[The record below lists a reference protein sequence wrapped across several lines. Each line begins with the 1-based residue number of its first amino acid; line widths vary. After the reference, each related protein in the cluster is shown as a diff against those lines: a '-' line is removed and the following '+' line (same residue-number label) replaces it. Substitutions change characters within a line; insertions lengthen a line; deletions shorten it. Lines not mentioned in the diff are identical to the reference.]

1 MAMARAKGSDPTA
14 SDPKAIDPGSGSAA
28 GGTPEMG
35 YEEARAALADVVAA
49 LESGDATLEEALALW
64 EQGEEYARVCEAWL
78 AGAQERLSQQE
89 PVNRED
95 QAPESE

>member
-1 MAMARAKGSDPTA
+1 MAMARAKGN
-14 SDPKAIDPGSGSAA
+14 DPGAA
-28 GGTPEMG
+28 DPGATPAMG

-78 AGAQERLSQQE
+78 AGAQQRLSQ
-89 PVNRED
+89 V
-95 QAPESE
+95 ASMPESESGPPSD